1 MPVDSF
7 DGFVHISGVAFRETF
22 SVGVCE
28 YVTIMID
35 QDVTSATHATDWMDL
50 RGSDRQK
57 IYPPLCSV
65 LTKIYFRTIHIA
77 EGWLDGGGGGG
88 GGSGGNGGGI
98 IYISL
103 ESLQ

>member
-1 MPVDSF
+1 MALSPS
-7 DGFVHISGVAFRETF
+7 SGVAFRESF

-50 RGSDRQK
+50 EGSDRQK
-57 IYPPLCSV
+57 IYPLHCSDKKLLQNYSYSRG
-65 LTKIYFRTIHIA
+65 LTDWTVVEVGA
-77 EGWLDGGGGGG
+77 
-88 GGSGGNGGGI
+88 GGI

>member
-35 QDVTSATHATDWMDL
+35 QDVTSATHATD
-50 RGSDRQK
+50 
-57 IYPPLCSV
+57 
-65 LTKIYFRTIHIA
+65 
-77 EGWLDGGGGGG
+77 
-88 GGSGGNGGGI
+88 
-98 IYISL
+98 
-103 ESLQ
+103 

>member
-1 MPVDSF
+1 MDSF
-7 DGFVHISGVAFRETF
+7 DGFVHISGVAFRESF

-57 IYPPLCSV
+57 IYPQLCSDKNLLQNYSCSRG
-65 LTKIYFRTIHIA
+65 LTDWT
-77 EGWLDGGGGGG
+77 LGGC
-88 GGSGGNGGGI
+88 GGGI

-103 ESLQ
+103 ESLQQ